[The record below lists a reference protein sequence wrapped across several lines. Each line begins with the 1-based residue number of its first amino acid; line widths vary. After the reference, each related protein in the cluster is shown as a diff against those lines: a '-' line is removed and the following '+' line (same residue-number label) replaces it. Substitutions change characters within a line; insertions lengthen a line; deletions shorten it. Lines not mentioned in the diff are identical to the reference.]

1 MSKSKTTSSNKIGSN
16 NIRSNT
22 EDMVR
27 KTMAQFV
34 DKEVIPVAT
43 EYDNRGEFPQHL
55 FKKLGDMGI
64 FGIRYP
70 KKAGGSG
77 GNTTLYC
84 IAMQEL
90 ARGLLSLAATT
101 AMQCLMGT
109 NGLYLYGTKQ
119 MHEEFLYP
127 ALKGDKMGAFQLTEP
142 NAGSD
147 LSAVRTKAEK
157 TQDGY
162 VINGMKTWSTT
173 GPKADFHTV
182 LCQTDHSLGLRGLAF
197 FLVPASTPGFSFSKP
212 FDMLGTRT
220 SSLSEIY
227 FKDCH
232 IPREYRL
239 GQEGRGLNVL
249 LKILS
254 EIRIMTASLA
264 LGLHRAAMDD
274 AIKYC
279 KEREQFGKPIGKYQ
293 LVQAKIANMAVN
305 LEAGQLMVDKV
316 IHMIDDGKECLNLA
330 SMAKYFTVESTCSA
344 CDEAMRIFGGYGY
357 SMEYPVQRYYRDN
370 RFLLSGG
377 GTHEVLQ
384 TTIAREI
391 LAKGTK

>member
-1 MSKSKTTSSNKIGSN
+1 MIESKPV
-16 NIRSNT
+16 RSDA
-22 EDMVR
+22 EKMVR
-27 KTMAQFV
+27 ATMAEFV

-43 EYDNRGEFPQHL
+43 EYDNKGEFPDHL
-55 FKKLGDMGI
+55 FKKLGQMGI

-70 KKAGGSG
+70 KSAGGSG

-90 ARGLLSLAATT
+90 ARGLMSLAATT
-101 AMQCLMGT
+101 AMQCLMAT
-109 NGLYLYGTKQ
+109 NGLFLYGTKQ

-127 ALKGDKMGAFQLTEP
+127 ALRGEKIGAFQLTEP

-147 LSAVRTKAEK
+147 LSAVQTKATK
-157 TQDGY
+157 TSDGY
-162 VINGMKTWSTT
+162 VINGMKTWSTS

-182 LCQTDHSLGLRGLAF
+182 LCQTDPSAGIKGLAF
-197 FLVPASTPGFSFSKP
+197 FLVPSSTPGFSFSKP
-212 FDMLGTRT
+212 FEMLGTRT

-232 IPREYRL
+232 IPAEYRL
-239 GQEGRGLNVL
+239 GEEGRGLNVL
-249 LKILS
+249 LKILA

-279 KEREQFGKPIGKYQ
+279 KEREQFGKPISKYQ
-293 LVQAKIANMAVN
+293 LIQAKIANMAVN

-316 IHMIDDGKECLNLA
+316 THMIDNGQSCLNEA
-330 SMAKYFTVESTCSA
+330 SMAKYFTVESA
-344 CDEAMRIFGGYGY
+344 CEATDHAMRIFGGYGY
-357 SMEYPVQRYYRDN
+357 SMEYAVQRYYRDN
-370 RFLLSGG
+370 RFLLYGG

-391 LAKGTK
+391 LSR

>member
-1 MSKSKTTSSNKIGSN
+1 MSQSNKTQSDK
-16 NIRSNT
+16 IRSNS

-27 KTMAQFV
+27 KTMAEFV
-34 DKEVIPVAT
+34 DKEVIPIAT
-43 EYDNRGEFPQHL
+43 EYDNKGEFPQHI

-109 NGLYLYGTKQ
+109 NGLYIYGTKE

-127 ALKGDKMGAFQLTEP
+127 ALKGEKMGAFQLTEP

-147 LSAVRTKAEK
+147 LSAVQTKAEK
-157 TQDGY
+157 TSDGY
-162 VINGMKTWSTT
+162 VINGMKTWSTS

-182 LCQTDHSLGLRGLAF
+182 LCQTDPSRGLRGLAF

-212 FDMLGTRT
+212 FELMGTRT

-232 IPREYRL
+232 VPAEYRL
-239 GQEGRGLNVL
+239 GEEGRGLNVL
-249 LKILS
+249 LKILA

-279 KEREQFGKPIGKYQ
+279 KEREQFGKPISKYQ
-293 LVQAKIANMAVN
+293 LIQAKIANMAVN
-305 LEAGQLMVDKV
+305 LEAGQLMTDKV
-316 IHMIDDGKECLNLA
+316 THLIDNGKECLNLA

-384 TTIAREI
+384 TTIARDV
-391 LAKGTK
+391 LSKGTR